1 MEAGDWSGLTW
12 AGLLDVIFLVLEFY
26 IVFAEVGDFL
36 KIDFYWSIVVI
47 LYLMHCSYLNGKEVQ
62 MGGIYVYVWLIHF
75 DVQ

>member
-36 KIDFYWSIVVI
+36 KIDFYWSIVV
-47 LYLMHCSYLNGKEVQ
+47 S
-62 MGGIYVYVWLIHF
+62 
-75 DVQ
+75 